1 MTNNMNIIVADVIHY
16 MHIVL
21 MIYIGIGW
29 YVTPIKYIHFYLL
42 FIIFIIFDWND
53 FDGLCMLTKF
63 ENYFRNKNSI
73 KQQKKKDQPEFFR
86 PLFNKLLNVSITS
99 QQEIRITYCIL
110 IVVFLFGFLR
120 LLHHYKIMKL
130 PFSR

>member
-1 MTNNMNIIVADVIHY
+1 MTNNMNIIVADVIYY

-29 YVTPIKYIHFYLL
+29 YVTPIKYIHFYLF

-53 FDGLCMLTKF
+53 FDGLCILTKF
-63 ENYFRNKNSI
+63 EDYFRNKNSI

-86 PLFNKLLNVSITS
+86 RLLNKLLNVSITS
-99 QQEIRITYCIL
+99 EQEVRITYCIL
-110 IVVFLFGFLR
+110 IVVLLLGFLR
-120 LLHHYKIMKL
+120 LLHHYRIMKL